1 VSDIA
6 IERLVINRRPVL
18 HVSYSLGSNGTVGNQ
33 YLVVAHGKAFDV
45 TVTTVAVDAPVARQ
59 IAQTFVV
66 R

>member
-1 VSDIA
+1 VSNIA

-18 HVSYSLGSNGTVGNQ
+18 HVSYSLGSTGTVGNQ

-45 TVTTVAVDAPVARQ
+45 TVTAAAADAPVARQ